1 MRQIDAQA
9 GQPIRYSDP
18 ATQKTAPMGHA
29 FFSDAGQESW
39 ATGVQ
44 QSPEKTAWA
53 TPAVS
58 ASANA
63 ELRIK
68 GSKKN

>member
-1 MRQIDAQA
+1 MRQIDVQA

-44 QSPEKTAWA
+44 QSPEKPRGQLPQFQRARML
-53 TPAVS
+53 
-58 ASANA
+58 N
-63 ELRIK
+63 
-68 GSKKN
+68 